1 MSKPVYTNAQVV
13 AQLDTGYHWS
23 GSALTYGFATNTS
36 FFPGGGEAAGFSA
49 FNANQKAAAT
59 ATLQLWDDLIKPDFT
74 LTANAAAANIKFA
87 NTTTG
92 IGYAHAYYPGTWE
105 AAGSVWMNKSYNSGS
120 NDLVNPQSGQWGYAT
135 YIHEIGHALGL
146 DHPGDYNGGSPTYA
160 ADAKYTQDSEQYTVM
175 SYFTADATGA
185 DWIASDGRDYSPQT
199 PMLHDV
205 LAIQAMYGAETTT
218 RSGNTVY
225 GYGATAGNSVFD
237 FNLNPHPIICIYD
250 AGGVDT
256 LNLSNSNYACSINLN
271 PGAFSN
277 TDMMTKN
284 ISIAFGTWI
293 ENATGGKAN
302 DTIAGNALNNILNG
316 MAGNDTLSG
325 GAGNDSLYGGVGND
339 TLRGDAGN
347 DRLDGG
353 TGNDNLIGGIGDDIY
368 VVDAVG
374 DDVTEAASAGTDAVH
389 TALASYV
396 LDTNVENLVYT
407 GTATFAG
414 TGNELANTITGGAN
428 KDVLAGKGGNDIL
441 NGGAGVD
448 TLYGDGG
455 NDTLNGGAGA
465 DYMYAGSGNDIYIVD
480 DARDTIW
487 ENLNDG
493 TDTVRTALGSFT
505 LGANFENL
513 VFTGTGAFKGTGN
526 ALNNALTG
534 GAGNDTLYGLA
545 GNDSLV
551 GGAGADTLIGGAGKD
566 ALSGGLGAD
575 VFRFNDVSESTRSAF
590 DIISDFTRAQ
600 GDRIDLRAIDANTK
614 IAGDQAFSFI
624 AAGAFTG
631 VAGQLSYQNQY
642 LLGDING
649 DRIADFDIFFVGVQS
664 LQVAEMFL

>member
-23 GSALTYGFATNTS
+23 GNALTYGFATNTS
-36 FFPGGGEAAGFSA
+36 FFPGAGEAAGFSA

-59 ATLQLWDDLIKPDFT
+59 ATLQLWDDLIKRDFT
-74 LTANAAAANIKFA
+74 LTANAAGANIKFA

-120 NDLVNPQSGQWGYAT
+120 NDLVNPQPGQWGYAT

-175 SYFTADATGA
+175 SYFTADSTGA

-225 GYGATAGNSVFD
+225 GYGANAGNSAFD

-271 PGAFSN
+271 PGTFSN

-302 DTIAGNALNNILNG
+302 DAIAGNALNNILNG

-353 TGNDNLIGGIGDDIY
+353 AGNDNLIGGVGDDIY

-374 DDVTEAASAGTDAVH
+374 DDVTEAAGAGTDAVH

-396 LDTNVENLVYT
+396 LDTNVEYLVYT

-428 KDVLAGKGGNDIL
+428 NDVLAGKGGNDIL
-441 NGGAGVD
+441 NGGAGID

-465 DYMYAGSGNDIYIVD
+465 DNMYAGSGNDIYIVD
-480 DARDTIW
+480 DARDAIW
-487 ENLNDG
+487 ENANDG

-513 VFTGTGAFKGTGN
+513 VFTGTSAFKGTGN
-526 ALNNALTG
+526 TLNNALTG
-534 GAGNDTLYGLA
+534 GAGDDTLYGLA

-551 GGAGADTLIGGAGKD
+551 GGAGADILIGGAGKD
-566 ALSGGLGAD
+566 TLSGGLGAD

-590 DIISDFTRAQ
+590 DVISDFTRAQ

-642 LLGDING
+642 LRGDING
-649 DRIADFDIFFVGVQS
+649 DSIADFDIFFVGVQS